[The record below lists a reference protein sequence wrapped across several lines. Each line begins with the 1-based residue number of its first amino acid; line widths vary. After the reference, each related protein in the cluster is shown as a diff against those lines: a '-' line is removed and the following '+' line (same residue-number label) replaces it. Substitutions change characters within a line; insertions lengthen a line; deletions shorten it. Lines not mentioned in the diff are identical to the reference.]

1 MCQPGLSC
9 AFIPGFHV
17 VDVALDILL
26 VLNNERD
33 VQKECMVLARAG
45 VLEVFQVFVLIA
57 NERSQRNQFLWVI
70 AFECFV
76 TNVRV
81 LACL

>member
-1 MCQPGLSC
+1 MCQPGLCC

-17 VDVALDILL
+17 VGVALDILL

-57 NERSQRNQFLWVI
+57 NERSQRNQF
-70 AFECFV
+70 FG
-76 TNVRV
+76 
-81 LACL
+81 